1 MPGFYVVW
9 AFGRVAK
16 FPIRKR
22 IRRRATPRCTS
33 PSDEKPATIVNGRVN
48 VFNGEQ
54 TGVRA
59 GAVLRHVS

>member
-1 MPGFYVVW
+1 MW

-22 IRRRATPRCTS
+22 IRRGATPRCTT
-33 PSDEKPATIVNGRVN
+33 PSDENLATIVNGRVN